1 VQRKFRLT
9 RSEDFKRVRR
19 SGKSYA
25 HPLVVLIVQAH
36 DQRSSPADTRSTPHS
51 GSVDQRSGLAHH
63 PHVKVGVAAG
73 RTVGTAVYR
82 NRAKRL
88 LREAM
93 RTLLPNITSGFDL
106 IVIAR
111 PGLASATL
119 EETRQALR
127 SLLQRARLLTPLN
140 ES

>member
-1 VQRKFRLT
+1 MQRRFRLT

-25 HPLVVLIVQAH
+25 HPLVVLIVHAY
-36 DQRSSPADTRSTPHS
+36 DKRSTPPG
-51 GSVDQRSGLAHH
+51 GSLDKPSNRPEPRL
-63 PHVKVGVAAG
+63 KVGVAAG
-73 RTVGTAVYR
+73 RTVGTAVDR

-93 RTLLPNITSGFDL
+93 RSLIPHISSGLDL
-106 IVIAR
+106 ILIAR
-111 PGLASATL
+111 PALVSASL
-119 EETRQALR
+119 EETRQALL
-127 SLLQRARLLTPLN
+127 SLLGRAKILISTN

>member
-1 VQRKFRLT
+1 MQRKFRLT

-25 HPLVVLIVQAH
+25 HPLVVLIVQAY
-36 DQRSSPADTRSTPHS
+36 DQ
-51 GSVDQRSGLAHH
+51 
-63 PHVKVGVAAG
+63 PHVKVGVTAG

-88 LREAM
+88 LREAI
-93 RTLLPNITSGFDL
+93 RPLLPSIASGFDL
-106 IVIAR
+106 ILIAR
-111 PGLASATL
+111 PGLVSATL
-119 EETRQALR
+119 EETRQALLT
-127 SLLQRARLLTPLN
+127 LLQRAKILIPLN